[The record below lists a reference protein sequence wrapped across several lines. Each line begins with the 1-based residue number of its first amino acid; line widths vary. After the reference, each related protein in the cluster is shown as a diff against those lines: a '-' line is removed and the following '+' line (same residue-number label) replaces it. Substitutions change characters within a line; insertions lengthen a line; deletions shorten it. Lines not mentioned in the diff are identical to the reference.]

1 MIIEEKDN
9 NILIKGAKMTTAG
22 RPEDLNP
29 ILNYFGLSLIIG
41 LSHSGK
47 SSLIKS
53 LLLNKKLYNRKFHS
67 VYYISPSSTMPLDI
81 ADDKNITLD
90 EKPLEFILDNI
101 IKKEREE
108 NEEDEDDPHNV
119 LIVLDDAV
127 NWLKKSAA
135 ATKVFNKLTMNSRH
149 ILGNYSSIMVW
160 LVSQRIKAI
169 PYTIRSMANS
179 IYFFSSTREEK
190 NIMAE
195 EFIGLDKAQA
205 HDLMDYAF
213 DQKFNFLY
221 INNFMDKHLRY
232 FKNFNQLI
240 LKDTEKK

>member
-9 NILIKGAKMTTAG
+9 NISIKGAKMTTAG
-22 RPEDLNP
+22 RPENLNP

-53 LLLNKKLYNRKFHS
+53 LLQNKKLYNKMFHS
-67 VYYISPSSTMPLDI
+67 VYYISPSSTMPLDLP
-81 ADDKNITLD
+81 DDKNITLD
-90 EKPLEFILDNI
+90 EEPLEVILDKI
-101 IKKEREE
+101 IKKEKEA
-108 NEEDEDDPHNV
+108 NEEEEDDPHNV

-127 NWLKKSAA
+127 NWLKKSAG
-135 ATKVFNKLTMNSRH
+135 ATKIFNKLTMNSRH

-160 LVSQRIKAI
+160 LVSQRIKSI

-179 IYFFSSTREEK
+179 IYFFSSTNEEK

-195 EFIGLDKAQA
+195 EFIGLDKKQA
-205 HDLMDYAF
+205 KELMEYVF
-213 DQKFNFLY
+213 DKKFNFLY
-221 INNFMDKHLRY
+221 INNFMDKNLRY
-232 FKNFNQLI
+232 FKNFNQLV
-240 LKDTEKK
+240 LKNIEK